1 MTEENKNHKDMI
13 IDFDELWLDEL
24 IEEDLKK
31 EKKKSEL
38 SDEMKKKLD
47 QQDLNKFWDT
57 LEK

>member
-1 MTEENKNHKDMI
+1 MTEEQKNHKDMI

-38 SDEMKKKLD
+38 SDEKEIRS
-47 QQDLNKFWDT
+47 T
-57 LEK
+57 RS